1 MKAAMG
7 LGFAGGVLGVFVGL
21 GVIIVATAN
30 GDTPYALVDGSI
42 AAAAGCLGIWGAV
55 TARPAPR
62 RASTILMLSGLV
74 GFLVVGSVWI
84 IAGGPLIAGA
94 FMIRSKVFPRPDSA
108 AAESDD
114 D

>member
-1 MKAAMG
+1 MKAAIG
-7 LGFAGGVLGVFVGL
+7 LGFVGGVLGVVVGL

-42 AAAAGCLGIWGAV
+42 AAAAGCLGVWGAT
-55 TARPAPR
+55 TARSAPR
-62 RASTILMLSGLV
+62 RASTILLLSGII
-74 GFLVVGSVWI
+74 GFFVVGIVWI
-84 IAGGPLIAGA
+84 VAGGPLITGA
-94 FMIRSKVFPRPDSA
+94 FMIRSKVFPRTDSA